1 MIPFVQSGVKKKK
14 KKKKKR
20 KERNKETASRNE
32 EERKILQSPVDPV
45 KKQSVSRE
53 TGHGRYNAG

>member
-1 MIPFVQSGVKKKK
+1 MIPFVQSGGMKK
-14 KKKKKR
+14 
-20 KERNKETASRNE
+20 NKETSPRDG
-32 EERKILQSPVDPV
+32 ERKISQLPVDPV